1 MTGFH
6 GTVLSNFGPRKSTIW
21 YYPAARERQ
30 SNRGSSSTLY
40 SREGQNG
47 DHSSYLSQGKQFG
60 IESRVMLDSFFLELA
75 GVDNESIAQDY
86 ALTRIGREPIREL
99 IMGRLAL
106 EPIFASN
113 NEAALNMF
121 TCR

>member
-1 MTGFH
+1 M
-6 GTVLSNFGPRKSTIW
+6 
-21 YYPAARERQ
+21 
-30 SNRGSSSTLY
+30 Y
-40 SREGQNG
+40 SREGQNR
-47 DHSSYLSQGKQFG
+47 DHGSDPAQGMQFG
-60 IESRVMLDSFFLELA
+60 IESGSTLDSFFLELA

-86 ALTRIGREPIREL
+86 ALTRIGREPIRKL